1 MINKDFFQALEDLET
16 EKKINKET
24 FISTLETALTS
35 AYKKMYGEAKSAM
48 VKLNPEKAT
57 IKIYSYKTVVDEVQ
71 DPDKEISLSEAH
83 LIKKSYKVGDIVAYI
98 ADDGNIVTHRII
110 EKNENGFYTKGDNN
124 NTKDE
129 TLIHSNSII
138 GKFKTILYS
147 SKTRENTSQ

>member
-1 MINKDFFQALEDLET
+1 MSDSMNPVF
-16 EKKINKET
+16 KKNDIIIIQEQNE
-24 FISTLETALTS
+24 
-35 AYKKMYGEAKSAM
+35 
-48 VKLNPEKAT
+48 
-57 IKIYSYKTVVDEVQ
+57 
-71 DPDKEISLSEAH
+71 
-83 LIKKSYKVGDIVAYI
+83 YKVGDIVAYI

-129 TLIHSNSII
+129 TSIHSNSII